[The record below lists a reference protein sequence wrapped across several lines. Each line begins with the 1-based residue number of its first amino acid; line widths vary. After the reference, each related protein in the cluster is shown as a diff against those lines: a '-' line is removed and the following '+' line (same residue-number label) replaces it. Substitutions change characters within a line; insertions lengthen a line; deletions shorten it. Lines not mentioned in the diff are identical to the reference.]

1 MLSRSEVIM
10 MTAQEF
16 KKKIENVMCKKL
28 SSEEWLKLDE
38 EAHKMDVSE
47 FDIFRNDPIGV
58 MFGDRINLIKDMKK
72 EKIL

>member
-1 MLSRSEVIM
+1 M